1 MDIAELGYKV
11 DSSGLVEG
19 TKALDEN
26 AAAAD
31 RAGGAADRLDRE
43 YSALARTVE
52 RSSSALGDRLG
63 GALDRIGTGTGAVIT
78 ELQTLNRTNAEI
90 LASLGALD
98 GKLASTAAQAQAY
111 GAAGAAAAASTAQVA
126 TASQQLEKQL
136 ADQDARLKGVAQ
148 RAMEWAASNR
158 EANLSERALA
168 EAARDAALGIDHK
181 ARALAGAGSEQDRMV
196 ARARA
201 LEEAEARAAN
211 EVRQAAAAA
220 EAQQI
225 NLKQLLGQIDPTVGA
240 LNRLASM
247 EERLERAHKAGLV
260 NPAIFDQYQNKID
273 AMRASVLNA
282 TGAQNGMGQSAK
294 QLQNNL
300 RMIPMQVTDITT
312 SLVSGQPAWM
322 VAIQQGG
329 QLKDQFGG
337 IGPAARAVGGYVLGL
352 INPLTLAA
360 AALAA
365 LTIAAKQ
372 SEDQLFDF
380 QKAQILSGQASS
392 VGAAGFLELAS
403 SIDQLQGVSRSGA
416 VAALTETAKAGR
428 FAGEQFEMVA
438 AAAARMEAS
447 TGRSAQ
453 ETIRAFESIA
463 KEPVDGL
470 LKLNDAE
477 RFLTAAQLQR
487 IVALKEEG
495 RMQQAASEAMQIF
508 AAHLNDVA
516 DRTEAVM
523 PEMSKGWRGIK
534 DDISGAWGALG
545 SFTSAVVDLA
555 GEWGVLA
562 RLPRLSDVLGLG
574 VAGGSLVKWAGLPSL
589 SKALNDAAAA
599 MRGLP
604 PLPKPIDEGGAL
616 DPQTARDL
624 AAVTQERATA
634 EQAAAEAI
642 NAQVAGLDRASARE
656 AARLKIIAQYNKLA
670 DNDARHFDGSMQRLI
685 AKAQA
690 DVDKSFNRRDGVGK
704 RNGDDSAA
712 QNMLAAAQRQIEA
725 NKQLVETGVKVTES
739 ERQAMAIEQVL
750 AKGKNT
756 MTASTRALL
765 TAAREELLASGQK
778 AAAYTKEKEA
788 AEALARQQA
797 ILAQASSNRA
807 RSNELDLMG
816 MGRGSDA
823 VGMLRRQL
831 DIQREYQDELKRIG
845 SQDVAKDKEAWALM
859 AANAAAY
866 RDSELAKERTFQ
878 EQRLAMLSDWR
889 AGVQRA
895 WEDYSFAA
903 SNALEQ
909 ANSVMN
915 TALSSWEDAWVRL
928 AQTGKLSFRD
938 MANAIIADLARIA
951 AKQAA
956 VGLINAVASAW
967 GGGVTA
973 AGNAAATS
981 GTQSINEGLL
991 AGYGGGRARGG
1002 PVSGSTL
1009 YEVGEGGKPELF
1021 NDGRGRTYLIP
1032 GNDGQVIPAAP
1043 AAAAGAGPAGGA
1055 SVINVNVV
1063 VNSDGTTE
1071 TDADTSLM
1079 NQFGKELGQFVDMK
1093 IRDAQVKSM
1102 KPGGVLHS
1110 MGAGR

>member
-31 RAGGAADRLDRE
+31 RAGAAADRLE
-43 YSALARTVE
+43 GSQ
-52 RSSSALGDRLG
+52 S
-63 GALDRIGTGTGAVIT
+63 
-78 ELQTLNRTNAEI
+78 
-90 LASLGALD
+90 
-98 GKLASTAAQAQAY
+98 
-111 GAAGAAAAASTAQVA
+111 AASK
-126 TASQQLEKQL
+126 TASYWANEQAKIN
-136 ADQDARLKGVAQ
+136 ARVQEMERIEQ
-148 RAMEWAASNR
+148 RAAMAT
-158 EANLSERALA
+158 
-168 EAARDAALGIDHK
+168 
-181 ARALAGAGSEQDRMV
+181 
-196 ARARA
+196 
-201 LEEAEARAAN
+201 
-211 EVRQAAAAA
+211 RQAATAT
-220 EAQQI
+220 EAHEL
-225 NLKQLLGQIDPTVGA
+225 NLQQLLGQINPTVAA
-240 LNRLASM
+240 LNKLAEQQDRLA
-247 EERLERAHKAGLV
+247 RARDLGMLKPHV
-260 NPAIFDQYQNKID
+260 WQQYQTNID
-273 AMRASVLNA
+273 ATRASILNA
-282 TGAQNGMGQSAK
+282 TGAQNGMGMSAR

-312 SLVSGQPAWM
+312 SLISGQPAWM

-337 IGPAARAVGGYVLGL
+337 IGPAARAVGAYVLGL
-352 INPLTLAA
+352 INPLTLGA

-365 LTIAAKQ
+365 LAIAAKQ
-372 SEDQLFDF
+372 SEDQLFEF
-380 QKAQILSGQASS
+380 QKAQILSGQGAA

-403 SIDQLQGVSRSGA
+403 SIDHLQGVSRGGA

-428 FAGEQFEMVA
+428 YAGVQFEMVA

-447 TGRSAQ
+447 ASRSLSA
-453 ETIRAFESIA
+453 TVSAFDTIA
-463 KEPVDGL
+463 KEPVEGL

-487 IVALKEEG
+487 ILTLKEEG
-495 RMQQAASEAMQIF
+495 RSQEAANEAIQIY
-508 AAHLNDVA
+508 ASHLDDVA
-516 DRTEAVM
+516 NRTEAVM
-523 PEMSKGWRGIK
+523 PGMSKGWRDIK

-545 SFTSAVVDLA
+545 SFTGAVVDLA
-555 GEWGVLA
+555 GEWGILA

-574 VAGGSLVKWAGLPSL
+574 LAGGALVKWTGLPSL
-589 SKALNDAAAA
+589 TEALNGAAARI
-599 MRGLP
+599 RGLP

-624 AAVTQERATA
+624 AAVTQERASA
-634 EQAAAEAI
+634 ELAAAEAI
-642 NAQVAGLDRASARE
+642 NGQVAGLDRASAKE

-823 VGMLRRQL
+823 VAMLRRQL

-845 SQDVAKDKEAWALM
+845 SRDVAGDKASWDLL

-878 EQRLAMLSDWR
+878 EQRLAMLGDWR

-909 ANSVMN
+909 ASSVMN
-915 TALSSWEDAWVRL
+915 TALSGWEDAWVRF

-956 VGLINAVASAW
+956 VGIINAVASAW
-967 GGGVTA
+967 GGSSGLTA

-1043 AAAAGAGPAGGA
+1043 ASAGGGGTAGGA
-1055 SVINVNVV
+1055 SVINVSVV
-1063 VNSDGTTE
+1063 VNSDGSTE

-1079 NQFGKELGQFVDMK
+1079 DQFGRELGQFVDMK
-1093 IRDAQVKSM
+1093 IRDAQIRSLKS
-1102 KPGGVLHS
+1102 GGVLHS

>member
-26 AAAAD
+26 AAAA
-31 RAGGAADRLDRE
+31 E
-43 YSALARTVE
+43 
-52 RSSSALGDRLG
+52 
-63 GALDRIGTGTGAVIT
+63 
-78 ELQTLNRTNAEI
+78 
-90 LASLGALD
+90 
-98 GKLASTAAQAQAY
+98 K
-111 GAAGAAAAASTAQVA
+111 AGAAAERLEKFQKDTGKSASFWANEQAKINARVQEMERIEQRAAVA
-126 TASQQLEKQL
+126 T
-136 ADQDARLKGVAQ
+136 
-148 RAMEWAASNR
+148 
-158 EANLSERALA
+158 
-168 EAARDAALGIDHK
+168 
-181 ARALAGAGSEQDRMV
+181 
-196 ARARA
+196 
-201 LEEAEARAAN
+201 
-211 EVRQAAAAA
+211 RQAATAT
-220 EAQQI
+220 EAHEL
-225 NLKQLLGQIDPTVGA
+225 NLQQLLGQINPTVAA
-240 LNRLASM
+240 LNKLAEQQDRLA
-247 EERLERAHKAGLV
+247 RARDLGLLKPQV
-260 NPAIFDQYQNKID
+260 WQQYQANID
-273 AMRASVLNA
+273 ATRASVLNA
-282 TGAQNGMGQSAK
+282 TGAQNGMGMSAR

-312 SLVSGQPAWM
+312 SLISGQPAWM

-337 IGPAARAVGGYVLGL
+337 IGPAARAVSGYVLGL
-352 INPLTLAA
+352 INPLTLTA

-365 LTIAAKQ
+365 LAIAAKQ

-380 QKAQILSGQASS
+380 QKAQILSGQGAAI
-392 VGAAGFLELAS
+392 GAAGFLELAN
-403 SIDQLQGVSRSGA
+403 SIDHLQGVSRGGA

-428 FAGEQFEMVA
+428 YAGEQFEMVA

-447 TGRSAQ
+447 AGRSLSA
-453 ETIRAFESIA
+453 TVSAFDSIA
-463 KEPVDGL
+463 KEPVEGL

-487 IVALKEEG
+487 ITTLREEG
-495 RMQQAASEAMQIF
+495 RSQEAANEAIRIY
-508 AAHLNDVA
+508 ASHLDDVA
-516 DRTEAVM
+516 NRTEAVM
-523 PEMSKGWRGIK
+523 PGMAKGWRDIK
-534 DDISGAWGALG
+534 ADVEGAWGALG
-545 SFTSAVVDLA
+545 NFTSAVVDLA

-574 VAGGSLVKWAGLPSL
+574 LAGGTLVKNLGLPSL
-589 SKALNDAAAA
+589 TEALNGAAAR

-604 PLPKPIDEGGAL
+604 PLPKPIDEGSAL

-642 NAQVAGLDRASARE
+642 NAQVAGLDRASAKE

-670 DNDARHFDGSMQRLI
+670 DSDARHFDGSMQRLI

-765 TAAREELLASGQK
+765 EAAREELLASGQQS
-778 AAAYTKEKEA
+778 AAYLKQREA
-788 AEALARQQA
+788 AEALARQKA
-797 ILAQASSNRA
+797 ILAQASNNRA

-845 SQDVAKDKEAWALM
+845 SRDVAADKASWDLL

-878 EQRLAMLSDWR
+878 EQRQAVLGDWR
-889 AGVQRA
+889 AGVNRV
-895 WEDYSFAA
+895 WEDYVFAA
-903 SNALEQ
+903 RNAMDQ
-909 ANSVMN
+909 ASGVMN
-915 TALSSWEDAWVRL
+915 TALGGWEDMWVRV
-928 AQTGKLSFRD
+928 AQTGKLSIRD
-938 MANAIIADLARIA
+938 MSNSIIADLARIG

-956 VGLINAVASAW
+956 VGLLGGLSGTGLGRFLGL
-967 GGGVTA
+967 GGGIGSVVKE
-973 AGNAAATS
+973 
-981 GTQSINEGLL
+981 SIPLL
-991 AGYGGGRARGG
+991 GFGGGRARGG
-1002 PVSGSTL
+1002 GVTGDSF
-1009 YEVGEGGKPELF
+1009 YEVGEGGRPELF
-1021 NDGRGRTYLIP
+1021 QQNGKRYLIP
-1032 GNDGQVIPAAP
+1032 GNNGQVVPAAP
-1043 AAAAGAGPAGGA
+1043 MATAGTPNGSSAMRVEINNFGSNQVRAREESQRMPDGSELRRLVIDIVGDSLDGGDLAAVGKARFGWQ
-1055 SVINVNVV
+1055 
-1063 VNSDGTTE
+1063 E
-1071 TDADTSLM
+1071 TI
-1079 NQFGKELGQFVDMK
+1079 G
-1093 IRDAQVKSM
+1093 
-1102 KPGGVLHS
+1102 
-1110 MGAGR
+1110 

>member
-31 RAGGAADRLDRE
+31 KAGAAADRLE
-43 YSALARTVE
+43 
-52 RSSSALGDRLG
+52 SSQS
-63 GALDRIGTGTGAVIT
+63 
-78 ELQTLNRTNAEI
+78 
-90 LASLGALD
+90 
-98 GKLASTAAQAQAY
+98 
-111 GAAGAAAAASTAQVA
+111 AASKSASYWANEQAKINARVQEMERIEQRAAVA
-126 TASQQLEKQL
+126 T
-136 ADQDARLKGVAQ
+136 
-148 RAMEWAASNR
+148 
-158 EANLSERALA
+158 
-168 EAARDAALGIDHK
+168 
-181 ARALAGAGSEQDRMV
+181 
-196 ARARA
+196 
-201 LEEAEARAAN
+201 
-211 EVRQAAAAA
+211 RQAATAT
-220 EAQQI
+220 EAQEL
-225 NLKQLLGQIDPTVGA
+225 NLQQLLGQINPTVAA
-240 LNRLASM
+240 LNKLAEQQDRLA
-247 EERLERAHKAGLV
+247 RARDLGMLKPQV
-260 NPAIFDQYQNKID
+260 WQQYQANID
-273 AMRASVLNA
+273 ATRASILNA
-282 TGAQNGMGQSAK
+282 TGAQNGMGMSAR

-312 SLVSGQPAWM
+312 SLISGQPAWM

-352 INPLTLAA
+352 INPLTLTA

-365 LTIAAKQ
+365 LAIAAKQ
-372 SEDQLFDF
+372 SEDQLFEF
-380 QKAQILSGQASS
+380 QKAQILSGQGAA
-392 VGAAGFLELAS
+392 VGAAGFLELAN
-403 SIDQLQGVSRSGA
+403 SIDHLQGVSRGGA

-428 FAGEQFEMVA
+428 YAGEQFEMVA

-453 ETIRAFESIA
+453 ETVRAFESIA
-463 KEPVDGL
+463 KEPVEGL

-487 IVALKEEG
+487 ITTLREEG
-495 RMQQAASEAMQIF
+495 RSQEAANEAIRIY
-508 AAHLNDVA
+508 ADHLDDVA
-516 DRTEAVM
+516 NRTEAVM
-523 PEMSKGWRGIK
+523 PGMSKAWRDIK

-545 SFTSAVVDLA
+545 SFTGAVVDLA
-555 GEWGVLA
+555 GEWGILA

-574 VAGGSLVKWAGLPSL
+574 LAGGALVKWTGLPSL
-589 SKALNDAAAA
+589 TEALNGAAAR

-642 NAQVAGLDRASARE
+642 NAQVAGLDRASAKE

-725 NKQLVETGVKVTES
+725 NKQLMETGVKVTES
-739 ERQAMAIEQVL
+739 ERQTMAIEQVL

-765 TAAREELLASGQK
+765 VAAREELLASGQK
-778 AAAYTKEKEA
+778 AAAYAKEKEA

-797 ILAQASSNRA
+797 ILAQGSSNRA

-823 VGMLRRQL
+823 VAMLRRQL

-845 SQDVAKDKEAWALM
+845 SRDVAADKASWDLL
-859 AANAAAY
+859 AANAATY
-866 RDSELAKERTFQ
+866 RDSELAKERAFQ

-889 AGVQRA
+889 AGARRA
-895 WEDYSFAA
+895 WEDYSFAT

-915 TALSSWEDAWVRL
+915 TALSGWEDAWVRF

-956 VGLINAVASAW
+956 VGIINAVASAW
-967 GGGVTA
+967 GASSGVTA

-1079 NQFGKELGQFVDMK
+1079 NQFGKDLGQFVDMK
-1093 IRDAQVKSM
+1093 IREAQVKSM

>member
-1 MDIAELGYKV
+1 M
-11 DSSGLVEG
+11 
-19 TKALDEN
+19 
-26 AAAAD
+26 
-31 RAGGAADRLDRE
+31 
-43 YSALARTVE
+43 E
-52 RSSSALGDRLG
+52 R
-63 GALDRIGTGTGAVIT
+63 I
-78 ELQTLNRTNAEI
+78 E
-90 LASLGALD
+90 
-98 GKLASTAAQAQAY
+98 
-111 GAAGAAAAASTAQVA
+111 
-126 TASQQLEKQL
+126 
-136 ADQDARLKGVAQ
+136 Q
-148 RAMEWAASNR
+148 RAAMAT
-158 EANLSERALA
+158 
-168 EAARDAALGIDHK
+168 
-181 ARALAGAGSEQDRMV
+181 
-196 ARARA
+196 
-201 LEEAEARAAN
+201 
-211 EVRQAAAAA
+211 RQAATAT
-220 EAQQI
+220 EAHEL
-225 NLKQLLGQIDPTVGA
+225 NLQQLLGQIDPTVAA
-240 LNRLASM
+240 LNKLADQQDRLA
-247 EERLERAHKAGLV
+247 RARDLGMLKPQV
-260 NPAIFDQYQNKID
+260 WQQYQASID
-273 AMRASVLNA
+273 ATRASILNA
-282 TGAQNGMGQSAK
+282 TGAQNGMGMSAR
-294 QLQNNL
+294 QMQNNL

-312 SLVSGQPAWM
+312 SLISGQPAWM

-352 INPLTLAA
+352 INPLTLGA

-365 LTIAAKQ
+365 LAIAAKQ
-372 SEDQLFDF
+372 AEDQLFDF
-380 QKAQILSGQASS
+380 QKAQILSGQATSI
-392 VGAAGFLELAS
+392 GAAGFLELAS
-403 SIDQLQGVSRSGA
+403 SIDHLQGVSRGGA
-416 VAALTETAKAGR
+416 IAALTETAKAGR
-428 FAGEQFEMVA
+428 YAGEQFEMVA

-447 TGRSAQ
+447 TGRSVQ
-453 ETIRAFESIA
+453 ETVRAFDSIA
-463 KEPVDGL
+463 KEPVEGL

-508 AAHLNDVA
+508 ATHLNDVA

-523 PEMSKGWRGIK
+523 PEMSKGWRDVK

-574 VAGGSLVKWAGLPSL
+574 LAGGALVKWTGLPSM
-589 SKALNDAAAA
+589 SKVLNDAAAA

-604 PLPKPIDEGGAL
+604 PLPKPIDEGGVL

-624 AAVTQERATA
+624 AAVTQERASA

-642 NAQVAGLDRASARE
+642 NAQVAGLDRASAKE

-845 SQDVAKDKEAWALM
+845 SRDVAADKASWDLL

-903 SNALEQ
+903 GNALEH

-915 TALSSWEDAWVRL
+915 TALSGWEDAWVRF

-951 AKQAA
+951 AKEAA
-956 VGLINAVASAW
+956 VGVINAVAGAW

-981 GTQSINEGLL
+981 GTQSINAGLL
-991 AGYGGGRARGG
+991 ASYGGGRATGG
-1002 PVSGSTL
+1002 PVAADL
-1009 YEVGEGGKPELF
+1009 FYQVGEGGKPELF
-1021 NDGRGRTYLIP
+1021 RQNGRTYLIP
-1032 GNDGQVIPAAP
+1032 GDNGAVIPAAP
-1043 AAAAGAGPAGGA
+1043 TAGTGSASAGSG
-1055 SVINVNVV
+1055 SVVNVRVV
-1063 VNSDGTTE
+1063 VNSDGSTDVSAE
-1071 TDADTSLM
+1071 TPVW
-1079 NQFGKELGQFVDMK
+1079 QRFGKEIGQLIDMK
-1093 IRDAQVKSM
+1093 INEAQVRSM
-1102 KPGGVLHS
+1102 KDGGAMRV

>member
-1 MDIAELGYKV
+1 MADIAELGYKI

-26 AAAAD
+26 AAAAEK
-31 RAGGAADRLDRE
+31 AGAAADRLE
-43 YSALARTVE
+43 
-52 RSSSALGDRLG
+52 SSQS
-63 GALDRIGTGTGAVIT
+63 
-78 ELQTLNRTNAEI
+78 
-90 LASLGALD
+90 
-98 GKLASTAAQAQAY
+98 
-111 GAAGAAAAASTAQVA
+111 AASKTASYWANEQAKINARVQEMERIEQRAAVA
-126 TASQQLEKQL
+126 T
-136 ADQDARLKGVAQ
+136 
-148 RAMEWAASNR
+148 
-158 EANLSERALA
+158 
-168 EAARDAALGIDHK
+168 
-181 ARALAGAGSEQDRMV
+181 
-196 ARARA
+196 
-201 LEEAEARAAN
+201 
-211 EVRQAAAAA
+211 RQAATAT
-220 EAQQI
+220 EAHEL
-225 NLKQLLGQIDPTVGA
+225 NLQQLLGQINPTVAA
-240 LNRLASM
+240 LNKLAEQQDRLA
-247 EERLERAHKAGLV
+247 RARDLGMLKPQV
-260 NPAIFDQYQNKID
+260 WQQYQANID
-273 AMRASVLNA
+273 AARASVLSA
-282 TGAQNGMGQSAK
+282 TGAQNGLGQSAK

-360 AALAA
+360 AALAV
-365 LTIAAKQ
+365 LVIAAKQ
-372 SEDQLFDF
+372 SEDQLFEF

-403 SIDQLQGVSRSGA
+403 SIDHLQGVSRGGA

-428 FAGEQFEMVA
+428 YAGEQFEMVA

-447 TGRSAQ
+447 AGRSLAA
-453 ETIRAFESIA
+453 TVSAFDAIA
-463 KEPVDGL
+463 KEPVEGL

-487 IVALKEEG
+487 ITTLRDEG
-495 RMQQAASEAMQIF
+495 RSQEAANEAIQIY
-508 AAHLNDVA
+508 AAHLDDVA
-516 DRTEAVM
+516 NRTEAVM
-523 PEMSKGWRGIK
+523 PGMSKAWRDIK
-534 DDISGAWGALG
+534 DDIGGAWSALG

-574 VAGGSLVKWAGLPSL
+574 VAGGTLVKNLGLPSFTD
-589 SKALNDAAAA
+589 ALNDAAAA
-599 MRGLP
+599 MRGIP

-704 RNGDDSAA
+704 RNSDDTAA

-788 AEALARQQA
+788 TEALARQQA
-797 ILAQASSNRA
+797 ILAQASANRD

-816 MGRGSDA
+816 MSGGSDA
-823 VGMLRRQL
+823 VAMLRRQL
-831 DIQREYQDELKRIG
+831 DIQREYQDELKRLG
-845 SQDVAKDKEAWALM
+845 SRDVAKDKETWGLM
-859 AANAAAY
+859 AANAAAF
-866 RDSELAKERTFQ
+866 RDAELVKERTFQ

-889 AGVQRA
+889 AGARRA
-895 WEDYSFAA
+895 WQDYAFAA
-903 SNALEQ
+903 NNAMEQ
-909 ANSVMN
+909 ANGLMN
-915 TALSSWEDAWVRL
+915 SALSGWEDAWVRF

-938 MANAIIADLARIA
+938 MANAIVADLARIA

-956 VGLINAVASAW
+956 VGIINAVAGAW
-967 GGGVTA
+967 GGG
-973 AGNAAATS
+973 AGAYTGNGAGS
-981 GTQSINEGLL
+981 GSI
-991 AGYGGGRARGG
+991 AGFGNNLSNFGGGRATGG
-1002 PVSGSTL
+1002 PVAGDSF
-1009 YEVGEGGKPELF
+1009 YQVGEGGKPELF
-1021 NDGRGRTYLIP
+1021 RQNGRTYLIP
-1032 GNDGQVIPAAP
+1032 GDNGAVIPAAP
-1043 AAAAGAGPAGGA
+1043 AAGSA
-1055 SVINVNVV
+1055 SASTGSGSVVNVNVV
-1063 VNSDGTTE
+1063 VHSDGS
-1071 TDADTSLM
+1071 TDVSADKPVWQ
-1079 NQFGKELGQFVDMK
+1079 QFGKEIGQLIDMK
-1093 IRDAQVKSM
+1093 INDAQVRSM
-1102 KPGGVLHS
+1102 KDGGAMRV

>member
-31 RAGGAADRLDRE
+31 RAGAAADRLE
-43 YSALARTVE
+43 GSQ
-52 RSSSALGDRLG
+52 S
-63 GALDRIGTGTGAVIT
+63 
-78 ELQTLNRTNAEI
+78 
-90 LASLGALD
+90 
-98 GKLASTAAQAQAY
+98 
-111 GAAGAAAAASTAQVA
+111 AASK
-126 TASQQLEKQL
+126 TASYWANEQAKIN
-136 ADQDARLKGVAQ
+136 ARVQEMERIEQ
-148 RAMEWAASNR
+148 RAAMAT
-158 EANLSERALA
+158 
-168 EAARDAALGIDHK
+168 
-181 ARALAGAGSEQDRMV
+181 
-196 ARARA
+196 
-201 LEEAEARAAN
+201 
-211 EVRQAAAAA
+211 RQAATAT
-220 EAQQI
+220 EAHEL
-225 NLKQLLGQIDPTVGA
+225 NLQQLLGQINPTVAA
-240 LNRLASM
+240 LNKLAEQQDRLA
-247 EERLERAHKAGLV
+247 RARDLGMLKPQV
-260 NPAIFDQYQNKID
+260 WQQYQTNID
-273 AMRASVLNA
+273 ATRASILNA
-282 TGAQNGMGQSAK
+282 TGAQNGMGMSAR

-312 SLVSGQPAWM
+312 SLISGQPAWM

-337 IGPAARAVGGYVLGL
+337 IGPAARAVSGYVLGL
-352 INPLTLAA
+352 INPLTITA

-365 LTIAAKQ
+365 LALAAKQ
-372 SEDQLFDF
+372 AEDQLFDF
-380 QKAQILSGQASS
+380 QKAQILSGQATSI
-392 VGAAGFLELAS
+392 GAAGFLELAG
-403 SIDQLQGVSRSGA
+403 SIDHLQGVSRSGA

-428 FAGEQFEMVA
+428 YAGEQFEMVA

-447 TGRSAQ
+447 TGRSVQ
-453 ETIRAFESIA
+453 ETVRAFESIA
-463 KEPVDGL
+463 KEPVEGL

-523 PEMSKGWRGIK
+523 PEMSKGWRDIK
-534 DDISGAWGALG
+534 DDIGGAWAALG

-555 GEWGVLA
+555 GEWGILA

-574 VAGGSLVKWAGLPSL
+574 LAGGALVKWTGLPSL
-589 SKALNDAAAA
+589 TEALNGAAARI
-599 MRGLP
+599 RGLP

-642 NAQVAGLDRASARE
+642 NAQVAGLDRASAKE

-765 TAAREELLASGQK
+765 AAAREELLASGQK

-845 SQDVAKDKEAWALM
+845 SKDVATDKAAWDLL

-878 EQRLAMLSDWR
+878 EQRLAMLGDWR
-889 AGVQRA
+889 AGVNRV
-895 WEDYSFAA
+895 WEDYVFAA
-903 SNALEQ
+903 RNAMDQ
-909 ANSVMN
+909 ASGVMN
-915 TALSSWEDAWVRL
+915 TALSGWEDAWVRF

-956 VGLINAVASAW
+956 VGVINAVAGAW
-967 GGGVTA
+967 GGGGAYT
-973 AGNAAATS
+973 GN
-981 GTQSINEGLL
+981 GTGVGSIGGFGNNLGNF
-991 AGYGGGRARGG
+991 GGGRANGG
-1002 PVSGSTL
+1002 PVRGSTL
-1009 YEVGEGGKPELF
+1009 YEVGEGGRPELF

-1043 AAAAGAGPAGGA
+1043 ASAGGGGAAGDA
-1055 SVINVNVV
+1055 SMINVNVV
-1063 VNSDGTTE
+1063 VNSDGSTE

-1093 IRDAQVKSM
+1093 IREAQIRSM
-1102 KPGGVLHS
+1102 KTGGVLHS

>member
-31 RAGGAADRLDRE
+31 KAGAAADRLE
-43 YSALARTVE
+43 
-52 RSSSALGDRLG
+52 SSQS
-63 GALDRIGTGTGAVIT
+63 
-78 ELQTLNRTNAEI
+78 
-90 LASLGALD
+90 
-98 GKLASTAAQAQAY
+98 
-111 GAAGAAAAASTAQVA
+111 AASKTASYWANEQAKINARVQEMERIEQRAAVA
-126 TASQQLEKQL
+126 T
-136 ADQDARLKGVAQ
+136 
-148 RAMEWAASNR
+148 
-158 EANLSERALA
+158 
-168 EAARDAALGIDHK
+168 
-181 ARALAGAGSEQDRMV
+181 
-196 ARARA
+196 
-201 LEEAEARAAN
+201 
-211 EVRQAAAAA
+211 RQAATAT
-220 EAQQI
+220 EAHEL
-225 NLKQLLGQIDPTVGA
+225 NLQQLLGQINPTVAA
-240 LNRLASM
+240 LNKLADQQDRLA
-247 EERLERAHKAGLV
+247 RARDLGMLKPQV
-260 NPAIFDQYQNKID
+260 WQQYQASID
-273 AMRASVLNA
+273 ATRASILNA
-282 TGAQNGMGQSAK
+282 TGAQNGMGMSAR
-294 QLQNNL
+294 QLQNDL

-312 SLVSGQPAWM
+312 SLISGQPAWM

-352 INPLTLAA
+352 INPITLAA
-360 AALAA
+360 AATAA
-365 LTIAAKQ
+365 LAVAAKQ
-372 SEDQLFDF
+372 SEDQLFEF
-380 QKAQILSGQASS
+380 QKAQILSGQGAA

-403 SIDQLQGVSRSGA
+403 SIDHLQGVSRGGA
-416 VAALTETAKAGR
+416 VAALTEAAKAGR
-428 FAGEQFEMVA
+428 YAGDQFEMVA

-447 TGRSAQ
+447 AGRSLSA
-453 ETIRAFESIA
+453 TVSAFDSIA
-463 KEPVDGL
+463 KEPVEGL

-487 IVALKEEG
+487 ITTLREEG
-495 RMQQAASEAMQIF
+495 RSQEAANEAIQIY
-508 AAHLNDVA
+508 ASHLDDVA
-516 DRTEAVM
+516 NRTEAVM
-523 PEMSKGWRGIK
+523 PAMSKGWRDIK
-534 DDISGAWGALG
+534 ADVEGAWGALG

-562 RLPRLSDVLGLG
+562 RMPRLSDVLGLG
-574 VAGGSLVKWAGLPSL
+574 LAGATLVKNLGLPSVTE
-589 SKALNDAAAA
+589 ALNGAAAA

-616 DPQTARDL
+616 DPQSARDL
-624 AAVTQERATA
+624 AAVTQERASA

-642 NAQVAGLDRASARE
+642 NAQVAGLDRASAKE

-690 DVDKSFNRRDGVGK
+690 DVDKSFNRRGGVGK

-725 NKQLVETGVKVTES
+725 NKQLVETGLKVTES

-765 TAAREELLASGQK
+765 EAAREELLTSGKK
-778 AAAYTKEKEA
+778 AAAYTKEREA

-797 ILAQASSNRA
+797 ILEQASANRD

-845 SQDVAKDKEAWALM
+845 SRDVASDKASWDLL

-866 RDSELAKERTFQ
+866 RDSELAKERTYQ
-878 EQRLAMLSDWR
+878 EQRQGMLGDWR
-889 AGVQRA
+889 AGARRA

-903 SNALEQ
+903 GNALEQ
-909 ANSVMN
+909 ANGLMN
-915 TALSSWEDAWVRL
+915 SALGGWEDAWVRF

-956 VGLINAVASAW
+956 VGIINAVAGAW

-973 AGNAAATS
+973 AGNAAVTS
-981 GTQSINEGLL
+981 GTQSINAGLL
-991 AGYGGGRARGG
+991 ASYGGGRAAGG
-1002 PVSGSTL
+1002 PVAADAI
-1009 YEVGEGGKPELF
+1009 YQVGEGGKPELF
-1021 NDGRGRTYLIP
+1021 RQNGRTYLIP
-1032 GNDGQVIPAAP
+1032 GDNGAVIPAAP
-1043 AAAAGAGPAGGA
+1043 TAGTGSA
-1055 SVINVNVV
+1055 STGSGSVVNVRV
-1063 VNSDGTTE
+1063 VINSDGSTDVSAE
-1071 TDADTSLM
+1071 TPVW
-1079 NQFGKELGQFVDMK
+1079 QRFGKEIGQLIDMK
-1093 IRDAQVKSM
+1093 INEAQVRSM
-1102 KPGGVLHS
+1102 KDGGAMRV

>member
-31 RAGGAADRLDRE
+31 KAGAAADRLE
-43 YSALARTVE
+43 
-52 RSSSALGDRLG
+52 SSQS
-63 GALDRIGTGTGAVIT
+63 
-78 ELQTLNRTNAEI
+78 
-90 LASLGALD
+90 
-98 GKLASTAAQAQAY
+98 
-111 GAAGAAAAASTAQVA
+111 AASKTASYWANEQAKINARVQEMERIEQRAAVA
-126 TASQQLEKQL
+126 T
-136 ADQDARLKGVAQ
+136 
-148 RAMEWAASNR
+148 
-158 EANLSERALA
+158 
-168 EAARDAALGIDHK
+168 
-181 ARALAGAGSEQDRMV
+181 
-196 ARARA
+196 
-201 LEEAEARAAN
+201 
-211 EVRQAAAAA
+211 RQAATAT
-220 EAQQI
+220 EAQEL
-225 NLKQLLGQIDPTVGA
+225 NLQQLLGQINPTVAA
-240 LNRLASM
+240 LNKLAEQQDRLA
-247 EERLERAHKAGLV
+247 RARDLGLLKPQV
-260 NPAIFDQYQNKID
+260 WQQYQTNID
-273 AMRASVLNA
+273 TTRASILNA
-282 TGAQNGMGQSAK
+282 TGAQNGMGMSAR

-312 SLVSGQPAWM
+312 SLISGQPAWM

-352 INPLTLAA
+352 INPLTLGA

-365 LTIAAKQ
+365 LALAAKQ

-380 QKAQILSGQASS
+380 QKAQILSGQGASI
-392 VGAAGFLELAS
+392 GAAGFLELAD
-403 SIDQLQGVSRSGA
+403 SIDHLQGVSRGGA

-428 FAGEQFEMVA
+428 YAGEQFEMVA

-447 TGRSAQ
+447 AGRSLSA
-453 ETIRAFESIA
+453 TVSAFDAIA
-463 KEPVDGL
+463 KEPVEGL

-487 IVALKEEG
+487 ITTLREEG
-495 RMQQAASEAMQIF
+495 RSQEAANEAIRIY
-508 AAHLNDVA
+508 ASHLDDVA
-516 DRTEAVM
+516 NRTEAVM
-523 PEMSKGWRGIK
+523 PGISKGWRDIK
-534 DDISGAWGALG
+534 DDIGGAWAALG

-562 RLPRLSDVLGLG
+562 RLPRLSDILGLG
-574 VAGGSLVKWAGLPSL
+574 LAGGTLVKNLGLPSFTD
-589 SKALNDAAAA
+589 ALNGLSAGI
-599 MRGLP
+599 RGLP

-642 NAQVAGLDRASARE
+642 NAQVAGLDRASAKE

-690 DVDKSFNRRDGVGK
+690 DVDKSFNRREGVGK

-797 ILAQASSNRA
+797 ILAQGSSNRA

-823 VGMLRRQL
+823 VAMLRRQL

-845 SQDVAKDKEAWALM
+845 SRDVAADKASWDLL
-859 AANAAAY
+859 AANAATY
-866 RDSELAKERTFQ
+866 RDSELAKERAFQ

-909 ANSVMN
+909 ANGLMN
-915 TALSSWEDAWVRL
+915 SALGGWEDAWVRF

-956 VGLINAVASAW
+956 VGLINTVASAW
-967 GGGVTA
+967 GGGGAYT
-973 AGNAAATS
+973 GN
-981 GTQSINEGLL
+981 GTGVGSVGSFGNNLGNF
-991 AGYGGGRARGG
+991 GGGRANGG
-1002 PVSGSTL
+1002 PVRGSTL

-1021 NDGRGRTYLIP
+1021 NDGRGRMYLIP

-1055 SVINVNVV
+1055 SMINVSVV

-1079 NQFGKELGQFVDMK
+1079 NQFGKELGQFVDRK
-1093 IRDAQVKSM
+1093 IREAEVKSM

>member
-31 RAGGAADRLDRE
+31 KAGAAADRLE
-43 YSALARTVE
+43 
-52 RSSSALGDRLG
+52 SSQS
-63 GALDRIGTGTGAVIT
+63 
-78 ELQTLNRTNAEI
+78 
-90 LASLGALD
+90 
-98 GKLASTAAQAQAY
+98 
-111 GAAGAAAAASTAQVA
+111 AASKTASYWANEQAKINARVQEMERIEQRAAVA
-126 TASQQLEKQL
+126 T
-136 ADQDARLKGVAQ
+136 
-148 RAMEWAASNR
+148 
-158 EANLSERALA
+158 
-168 EAARDAALGIDHK
+168 
-181 ARALAGAGSEQDRMV
+181 
-196 ARARA
+196 
-201 LEEAEARAAN
+201 
-211 EVRQAAAAA
+211 RQAATAT
-220 EAQQI
+220 EAQEL
-225 NLKQLLGQIDPTVGA
+225 NLQQLLGQINPTVAA
-240 LNRLASM
+240 LNKLAEQQDRLA
-247 EERLERAHKAGLV
+247 RARDLGLLKPQV
-260 NPAIFDQYQNKID
+260 WQLYQSNID
-273 AMRASVLNA
+273 ATRASVLNA
-282 TGAQNGMGQSAK
+282 TSAQNGMGMSAR

-312 SLVSGQPAWM
+312 SLISGQPAWM

-352 INPLTLAA
+352 ISPLTLGA

-365 LTIAAKQ
+365 LAIAAKQ

-380 QKAQILSGQASS
+380 QKAQILSGQGAAI
-392 VGAAGFLELAS
+392 GAAGFLELAD
-403 SIDQLQGVSRSGA
+403 SIDHLQGVSRGGA
-416 VAALTETAKAGR
+416 MTALTETAKAGR

-453 ETIRAFESIA
+453 ETVRAFESIA
-463 KEPVDGL
+463 KEPVEGL

-487 IVALKEEG
+487 ITTLREEG
-495 RMQQAASEAMQIF
+495 RSQEAANEAIRIY
-508 AAHLNDVA
+508 ADHLDDVA
-516 DRTEAVM
+516 NRTEAVM
-523 PEMSKGWRGIK
+523 PGMSKAWRDIK

-545 SFTSAVVDLA
+545 SFTGAVVDLA
-555 GEWGVLA
+555 GEWGILA

-574 VAGGSLVKWAGLPSL
+574 LAGGALVKWTGLPSL
-589 SKALNDAAAA
+589 TEALNGAAAR

-624 AAVTQERATA
+624 AAVTQERASA

-642 NAQVAGLDRASARE
+642 NAQVAGLDRASAKE
-656 AARLKIIAQYNKLA
+656 AARLKIIAQYNRLA

-765 TAAREELLASGQK
+765 VAAREELLASGQK

-823 VGMLRRQL
+823 VAMLRRQL

-845 SQDVAKDKEAWALM
+845 SRDVAADKASWDLL
-859 AANAAAY
+859 AANAATY
-866 RDSELAKERTFQ
+866 RDSELAKERAFQ

-889 AGVQRA
+889 AGARRA

-915 TALSSWEDAWVRL
+915 TALSGWEDAWVRF

-956 VGLINAVASAW
+956 VGIINAVASAW
-967 GGGVTA
+967 GASSGVTA

-1043 AAAAGAGPAGGA
+1043 ATAAGAGPAGGA
-1055 SVINVNVV
+1055 SVINVKVV

-1071 TDADTSLM
+1071 TEADTSLM

-1093 IRDAQVKSM
+1093 IREAQVKSM

>member
-31 RAGGAADRLDRE
+31 KAGAAADRLE
-43 YSALARTVE
+43 
-52 RSSSALGDRLG
+52 SSQS
-63 GALDRIGTGTGAVIT
+63 
-78 ELQTLNRTNAEI
+78 
-90 LASLGALD
+90 
-98 GKLASTAAQAQAY
+98 
-111 GAAGAAAAASTAQVA
+111 AASKTASYWANEQAKINARVQEMERIEQRAAVA
-126 TASQQLEKQL
+126 T
-136 ADQDARLKGVAQ
+136 
-148 RAMEWAASNR
+148 
-158 EANLSERALA
+158 
-168 EAARDAALGIDHK
+168 
-181 ARALAGAGSEQDRMV
+181 
-196 ARARA
+196 
-201 LEEAEARAAN
+201 
-211 EVRQAAAAA
+211 RQAATAT
-220 EAQQI
+220 EAHEL
-225 NLKQLLGQIDPTVGA
+225 NLQQLLGQINPTVAA
-240 LNRLASM
+240 LNKLAEQQDRLA
-247 EERLERAHKAGLV
+247 RARDLGMLKPQV
-260 NPAIFDQYQNKID
+260 WQQYQTNID
-273 AMRASVLNA
+273 ATRASILNA
-282 TGAQNGMGQSAK
+282 TGAQNGMGMSAR

-312 SLVSGQPAWM
+312 SLISGQPAWM

-352 INPLTLAA
+352 INPLTITA

-365 LTIAAKQ
+365 LGLAAKQ
-372 SEDQLFDF
+372 AEDQLFDF
-380 QKAQILSGQASS
+380 QKAQILSGQATSI
-392 VGAAGFLELAS
+392 GAAGFLELAS
-403 SIDQLQGVSRSGA
+403 SIDQLQGVSRGGA

-428 FAGEQFEMVA
+428 YAGEQFEMVA
-438 AAAARMEAS
+438 ASAARMEAS
-447 TGRSAQ
+447 AVRSLSA
-453 ETIRAFESIA
+453 TVSAFDSIA
-463 KEPVDGL
+463 KEPVEGL

-487 IVALKEEG
+487 ITTLRDEG
-495 RMQQAASEAMQIF
+495 RSQEATNEAIRIY
-508 AAHLNDVA
+508 ATHLDDVA
-516 DRTEAVM
+516 SRTEAVM
-523 PEMSKGWRGIK
+523 PAMSKGWRDIK
-534 DDISGAWGALG
+534 DDIGGAWGALG
-545 SFTSAVVDLA
+545 NFTNAVVALA

-574 VAGGSLVKWAGLPSL
+574 LAGGTLVKNLGLPSFTD
-589 SKALNDAAAA
+589 ALNGLATG

-604 PLPKPIDEGGAL
+604 PLPKPIEEGGAL

-642 NAQVAGLDRASARE
+642 NAQVAGLDRASAKE
-656 AARLKIIAQYNKLA
+656 AARLKIIAQYNRLA

-765 TAAREELLASGQK
+765 TAAREELLVSGQK
-778 AAAYTKEKEA
+778 ATAYTKEKES

-845 SQDVAKDKEAWALM
+845 SKDVATDKAAWDLL

-866 RDSELAKERTFQ
+866 RDSELAKERAFQ

-903 SNALEQ
+903 GNALEQ

-915 TALSSWEDAWVRL
+915 TALSGWEDAWVRF

-938 MANAIIADLARIA
+938 MANAIVADLARIA

-956 VGLINAVASAW
+956 VGIINAVAGAW

-981 GTQSINEGLL
+981 GTQSINAGLL
-991 AGYGGGRARGG
+991 ASYGGGRATGG
-1002 PVSGSTL
+1002 PVAADSF
-1009 YEVGEGGKPELF
+1009 YQVGEGGKPELF
-1021 NDGRGRTYLIP
+1021 RQNGRTYLIP
-1032 GNDGQVIPAAP
+1032 GDNGAVIPAAP
-1043 AAAAGAGPAGGA
+1043 TAGTGSASAGSG
-1055 SVINVNVV
+1055 SVVNVRVV
-1063 VNSDGTTE
+1063 VNSDGSTDVSAE
-1071 TDADTSLM
+1071 TPVW
-1079 NQFGKELGQFVDMK
+1079 QRFGKEIGQLIDMK
-1093 IRDAQVKSM
+1093 INEAQVRSM
-1102 KPGGVLHS
+1102 KDGGAMRV

>member
-31 RAGGAADRLDRE
+31 KAGAAADRLE
-43 YSALARTVE
+43 
-52 RSSSALGDRLG
+52 SSQS
-63 GALDRIGTGTGAVIT
+63 
-78 ELQTLNRTNAEI
+78 
-90 LASLGALD
+90 
-98 GKLASTAAQAQAY
+98 
-111 GAAGAAAAASTAQVA
+111 AASKTASYWANEQAKINARVQEMERIEQRAAVA
-126 TASQQLEKQL
+126 T
-136 ADQDARLKGVAQ
+136 
-148 RAMEWAASNR
+148 
-158 EANLSERALA
+158 
-168 EAARDAALGIDHK
+168 
-181 ARALAGAGSEQDRMV
+181 
-196 ARARA
+196 
-201 LEEAEARAAN
+201 
-211 EVRQAAAAA
+211 RQAATAT
-220 EAQQI
+220 EAQEL
-225 NLKQLLGQIDPTVGA
+225 NLQQLLGQINPTVAA
-240 LNRLASM
+240 LNKLAEQQDRLA
-247 EERLERAHKAGLV
+247 RARDLGLLKPQV
-260 NPAIFDQYQNKID
+260 WQQYQTNID
-273 AMRASVLNA
+273 ATRASILNA
-282 TGAQNGMGQSAK
+282 TGAQNGMGMSAR

-312 SLVSGQPAWM
+312 SLISGQPAWM

-352 INPLTLAA
+352 INPMTLTA

-365 LTIAAKQ
+365 LAIAAKQ

-380 QKAQILSGQASS
+380 QKAQILSGQGAA
-392 VGAAGFLELAS
+392 VGAAGFLELAN
-403 SIDQLQGVSRSGA
+403 SIDHLQGVSRGGA

-428 FAGEQFEMVA
+428 YAGEQFEMVA

-447 TGRSAQ
+447 AGRSLSA
-453 ETIRAFESIA
+453 TVSAFDAIA
-463 KEPVDGL
+463 KEPVEGL

-487 IVALKEEG
+487 ITTLRDEG
-495 RMQQAASEAMQIF
+495 RSQEAANEAIRIY
-508 AAHLNDVA
+508 ADHLDDVA
-516 DRTEAVM
+516 NRTEAVM
-523 PEMSKGWRGIK
+523 PGMSKGWRDIK
-534 DDISGAWGALG
+534 DDIGGAWAALG

-574 VAGGSLVKWAGLPSL
+574 LAGGTLVKNLGLPSFADALDGL
-589 SKALNDAAAA
+589 SAGI
-599 MRGLP
+599 RGLP

-624 AAVTQERATA
+624 AAVTQERASA

-642 NAQVAGLDRASARE
+642 NAQVAGLDRASAKE

-765 TAAREELLASGQK
+765 EAAREELLASGQK

-788 AEALARQQA
+788 AEGLARQQA

-823 VGMLRRQL
+823 VAMLRRQL

-845 SQDVAKDKEAWALM
+845 SRDVAADKASWDLL
-859 AANAAAY
+859 AANAVTY
-866 RDSELAKERTFQ
+866 RDSELAKERAFQ
-878 EQRLAMLSDWR
+878 EQRLAMLGDWR
-889 AGVQRA
+889 AGARRA

-915 TALSSWEDAWVRL
+915 TALSGWEDAWVRF

-956 VGLINAVASAW
+956 VGIINAVASAW
-967 GGGVTA
+967 GASSGVTA

-981 GTQSINEGLL
+981 GTQSINQGLL

-1055 SVINVNVV
+1055 SVINVDVV

-1093 IRDAQVKSM
+1093 IREAQVKSM